1 VTQTSYRPGALTAAS
16 WLGRRVFAAIFR
28 LQVIGVGRLPTAGP
42 LIVAGNHTGFLDGP
56 LVVVHARRH
65 VRALTKVEL
74 YRGVLGQ
81 LLLLIGQIPVRR
93 GHPDRTA
100 LRACLTE
107 LRSGGAISIFPEGTR
122 GTGEMLHIQRGAA
135 WLAVRTSAQ
144 IVPVSCVGTAAALP
158 KGTHRI
164 RLRAPVRV
172 VFGEP
177 FRVEQPVDVH
187 APRALDAVSEQI
199 RVRLREHMIET
210 GALS

>member
-1 VTQTSYRPGALTAAS
+1 MRPTSYRPGALAAAG
-16 WLGRRVFAAIFR
+16 WLGRRVFAAVFR
-28 LQVIGVGRLPTAGP
+28 LEVIGMERLPAAGP

-74 YRGVLGQ
+74 YRGILGR

-93 GHPDRTA
+93 GHPDRAA
-100 LRACLTE
+100 LRACLRE
-107 LRSGGAISIFPEGTR
+107 LGSGGAVSIFPEGTR
-122 GTGEMLHIQRGAA
+122 GTGEMLRIQRGAA
-135 WLAVRTSAQ
+135 WLAVRTGAQ
-144 IVPVSCVGTAAALP
+144 IVPVSCVGTADALP

-177 FRVEQPVDVH
+177 FQVDPPANVH
-187 APRALDAVSEQI
+187 ARRALDAVNEQI
-199 RVRLREHMIET
+199 RVRLRAHMIET

>member
-1 VTQTSYRPGALTAAS
+1 MRPTSYRPRALSAAS
-16 WLGRRVFAAIFR
+16 WLGRRVFAVVFR
-28 LQVIGVGRLPTAGP
+28 LEVIGADRVPATGP

-74 YRGVLGQ
+74 YRGVLGH
-81 LLLLIGQIPVRR
+81 LLLVIGQIPVRR
-93 GHPDRTA
+93 GHPDRAA
-100 LRACLTE
+100 LRACLSE
-107 LRSGGAISIFPEGTR
+107 LAAGGAVSIFPEGTR
-122 GTGEMLHIQRGAA
+122 GTGEMLRIQRGAA
-135 WLAVRTSAQ
+135 WLAIRTTAQ
-144 IVPVSCVGTAAALP
+144 IVPVSCVGTADALP

-172 VFGEP
+172 VFGQP
-177 FRVEQPVDVH
+177 FRVEHPPDVH
-187 APRALDAVSEQI
+187 ERRALDAVSEQI

>member
-1 VTQTSYRPGALTAAS
+1 MRPTAYRPGALTAVS
-16 WLGRRVFAAIFR
+16 WLGRRVFGAIFR
-28 LQVIGVGRLPTAGP
+28 LEVEGVGRLPVSGP
-42 LIVAGNHTGFLDGP
+42 VIVAGNHTGFLDGP
-56 LVVVHARRH
+56 IVVVHARRH

-81 LLLLIGQIPVRR
+81 ALLLIGQIPVHR
-93 GHPDRTA
+93 GRPDRAA
-100 LRACLTE
+100 LRACLAA
-107 LRSGGAISIFPEGTR
+107 LRAGGAVSVFPEGTR
-122 GTGEMLHIQRGAA
+122 GTGEMLRIQRGAA

-144 IVPVSCVGTAAALP
+144 IVPVSCVGTAEALP

-177 FRVEQPVDVH
+177 FQVDRPSDVH
-187 APRALDAVSEQI
+187 SHRALDAVSEQI

-210 GALS
+210 GALR

>member
-1 VTQTSYRPGALTAAS
+1 MAYRPGALTAAS

-28 LQVIGVGRLPTAGP
+28 LEVIGVGRLPTVGP
-42 LIVAGNHTGFLDGP
+42 VIVAGNHTGFLDGP

-65 VRALTKVEL
+65 LRALTKIEL

-81 LLLLIGQIPVRR
+81 LLLLLGQIPVWR
-93 GHPDRTA
+93 GRPDRA
-100 LRACLTE
+100 ALQACLAELRA
-107 LRSGGAISIFPEGTR
+107 GGAVSVFPEGTR
-122 GTGEMLHIQRGAA
+122 GAGEMLRIQRGAA

-144 IVPVSCVGTAAALP
+144 IVPVACVGTAGALP

-177 FRVEQPVDVH
+177 FRVDGPPDVYSH
-187 APRALDAVSEQI
+187 RALDEVSEQI
-199 RVRLREHMIET
+199 RVRLREHLVEA
-210 GALS
+210 GALP